1 MNFDFLDFWITSISA
16 FIWGFPIIFLIF
28 FSGLIFSF
36 VFNFV
41 QIVYFKNGFKNIFKN
56 ETELEKENDISP
68 FQAFINTLSI
78 SIGNGAL
85 AGMAVALSNGGPG
98 VAFWVFILGFFAMAI
113 RFAEVYAGISFF
125 DSKSNLNGPLS
136 YIKNLPYGNFWIYC
150 YSFAMI
156 PYIFFG
162 GISMQ
167 TNSISLSLE
176 KSINLPILWSG
187 ILFAFFTLYIII
199 GGSKRIM
206 KVSEFIIPIKV
217 LVFFISIILVFFYHI
232 DKFFYAI
239 NLILKSAFNFNAISK
254 GIAIFSL
261 QEAISSAFSRATNA
275 TEAGVGTASIFFSA
289 TDNKNP
295 IKSSLISM
303 ISAFIS
309 TNLVCS
315 FLVFVIVL
323 SGISINGLVSTQ
335 IVIAAYE
342 TVFGKFAAPI
352 VTFLS
357 LSFGLGVL
365 VSYVFLAFKS
375 WEFIFNKKT
384 LWICTLLLPIFAFL
398 GSVFPAKIV
407 FKSLDIFVGVL
418 VFINIIAILWNLP
431 FLKEKFNKDIKKY
444 ND

>member
-1 MNFDFLDFWITSISA
+1 
-16 FIWGFPIIFLIF
+16 
-28 FSGLIFSF
+28 
-36 VFNFV
+36 
-41 QIVYFKNGFKNIFKN
+41 
-56 ETELEKENDISP
+56 
-68 FQAFINTLSI
+68 
-78 SIGNGAL
+78 
-85 AGMAVALSNGGPG
+85 LSNGGPG

-125 DSKSNLNGPLS
+125 DQKSTFNGPLS
-136 YIKNLPYGNFWIYC
+136 YIKRLPFGNFWVYF
-150 YSFAMI
+150 YSIIML

-167 TNSISLSLE
+167 TNSISISLE
-176 KSINLPILWSG
+176 KSINMPILFSG
-187 ILFAFFTLYIII
+187 ILFAIFTIYIIY

-206 KVSEFIIPIKV
+206 AISEFIIPIKV
-217 LVFFISIILVFFYHI
+217 FVFFITIILVFIYHI

-239 NLILKSAFNFNAISK
+239 NIILKNAFNINSFSNGVAVYSLQSAISA
-254 GIAIFSL
+254 G
-261 QEAISSAFSRATNA
+261 FSRATNA

-323 SGISINGLVSTQ
+323 SGVSINGLVSTQ

-342 TVFGKFAAPI
+342 TVFNSFAAPI

-384 LWICTLLLPIFAFL
+384 LWICYLLLPIFAFL

-407 FKSLDIFVGVL
+407 FKSLDICVGIL
-418 VFINIIAILWNLP
+418 VFINIIAILCNLP
-431 FLKEKFNKDIKKY
+431 YLKNKFSKDIKNY